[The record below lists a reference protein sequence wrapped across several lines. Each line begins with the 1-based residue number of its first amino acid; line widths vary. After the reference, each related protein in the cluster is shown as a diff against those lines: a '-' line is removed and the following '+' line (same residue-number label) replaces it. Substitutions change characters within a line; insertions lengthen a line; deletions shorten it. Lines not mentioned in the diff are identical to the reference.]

1 MKSEDQEDLVILKQL
16 LSLIGNVVGCVLP
29 DVISRMSFSF
39 KMLKK
44 TLMVRMTIKAHSLCS
59 PKTNAVMPR
68 M

>member
-1 MKSEDQEDLVILKQL
+1 MIQRAS
-16 LSLIGNVVGCVLP
+16 SLIGNVIDCVLP
-29 DVISRMSFSF
+29 DVISRMYFSF

-44 TLMVRMTIKAHSLCS
+44 TLMVRMIIRAHSPCS

>member
-1 MKSEDQEDLVILKQL
+1 MIQRPCSLV
-16 LSLIGNVVGCVLP
+16 GNVIVCVLL
-29 DVISRMSFSF
+29 DVISRMYFSF

-44 TLMVRMTIKAHSLCS
+44 TLMVRMTIRAHSPCS